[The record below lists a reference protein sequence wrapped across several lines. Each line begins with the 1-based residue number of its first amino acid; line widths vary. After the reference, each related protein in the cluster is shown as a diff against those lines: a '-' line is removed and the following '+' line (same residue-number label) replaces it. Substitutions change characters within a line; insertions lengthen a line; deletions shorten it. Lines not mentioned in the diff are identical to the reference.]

1 MLPWQPNLP
10 KNNKNIKLVFIVLG
24 KYNFVYR
31 SIWKLV
37 LIKIIQSKK
46 RPQNISSFIT
56 TVGYF
61 WSGKPCILVSLD
73 RLVLHKCISEKKLRP
88 IIYFF
93 VTIKSDGLSS
103 KLRKN
108 NCLVFLSVLFCCC
121 CWPPIQILYYEAFY
135 PFLQLGFGPKRSV
148 KFRMNFWGHRF
159 SQNSNQKLQG
169 FLPYQTN
176 KDRM

>member
-1 MLPWQPNLP
+1 MQTIKVLPWQPNLP
-10 KNNKNIKLVFIVLG
+10 KNNINIKLVFIVLG

-56 TVGYF
+56 TVGYI
-61 WSGKPCILVSLD
+61 WSGKPCILVCFD

-108 NCLVFLSVLFCCC
+108 NLGFFECFVLLLLLTPNSNSLLWSFLSFFAARVWAAKGQLNSER
-121 CWPPIQILYYEAFY
+121 WPHKFILN
-135 PFLQLGFGPKRSV
+135 LTDL
-148 KFRMNFWGHRF
+148 
-159 SQNSNQKLQG
+159 
-169 FLPYQTN
+169 
-176 KDRM
+176 